1 MDRILEELVRDT
13 DDATRPDVDL
23 YLTSGPVL
31 RGRVVRVDQ
40 GMATV
45 HLGPAT
51 DPSVSYVRVAKIIAV
66 TVIGGG
72 RGARSLAPSSGVP
85 FDGPRPP
92 SHHDDIITP
101 INEMSLAAMQAAMAT
116 PTPPEPIMPRAD
128 ERASRRSSDDLRRA
142 ASEAAREK
150 VRADK
155 ARADQAR
162 AELARAEAARVDA
175 ARAEVTPADHRS
187 DDVSAAFSAMRL
199 PTDSVPAPDPIA
211 EFVASQYDVITPADP
226 IVPLSLQLAV
236 PHRDVQIEAPTYLG
250 ERPQPRAKTPS
261 PAHPVVAPTYIG
273 ERPWPSSPAVVSPAA
288 IAAQGADSTFSMRGD
303 TPKPKAPRTPPPSR
317 PELMRQANTHAEM
330 MSRVLGHRVEIAI
343 AAPLDDDARRA
354 IGYALPSASDVLLA
368 MLGEPAY
375 RPVLEGITSIE
386 LVAGDAEI
394 ALDGPRLVIR
404 CSLVDRWTPASLRA
418 AIASGR

>member
-51 DPSVSYVRVAKIIAV
+51 DPSVSYVRVEKIIAV
-66 TVIGGG
+66 TVIADK

-162 AELARAEAARVDA
+162 AELARAK
-175 ARAEVTPADHRS
+175 
-187 DDVSAAFSAMRL
+187 
-199 PTDSVPAPDPIA
+199 
-211 EFVASQYDVITPADP
+211 AS
-226 IVPLSLQLAV
+226 
-236 PHRDVQIEAPTYLG
+236 
-250 ERPQPRAKTPS
+250 PR
-261 PAHPVVAPTYIG
+261 
-273 ERPWPSSPAVVSPAA
+273 R
-288 IAAQGADSTFSMRGD
+288 
-303 TPKPKAPRTPPPSR
+303 
-317 PELMRQANTHAEM
+317 
-330 MSRVLGHRVEIAI
+330 
-343 AAPLDDDARRA
+343 ARRR
-354 IGYALPSASDVLLA
+354 I
-368 MLGEPAY
+368 
-375 RPVLEGITSIE
+375 
-386 LVAGDAEI
+386 
-394 ALDGPRLVIR
+394 
-404 CSLVDRWTPASLRA
+404 
-418 AIASGR
+418 